1 MIIRVRFSIYIKYI
15 VVIFFMGYTG
25 CFQPDHMHF
34 LTPDYQKIL
43 ETDIKDDVLIN
54 TNQQSMQLPITD
66 KKMALSIE
74 QSVMF
79 ALHNNKSLHIQQLQ
93 PEISGTF
100 DQIER
105 GVFDPEFFVNASFVN
120 NREGEITNDTDHL
133 NVTDQRDLK
142 LSMGVRQ
149 SLPYGTKIEMAIEKD
164 RSIEDNDP
172 DTHKAR
178 IGLGITQSLLKGY
191 GLSVNLANI
200 KMAELDTV
208 VSEYELCEFTQ
219 TLVANT
225 EIAYWEYVLAKQKTK
240 ICKESLSIA
249 KKQRNEIEQQIAIG
263 ILPTNEAAA
272 ARAEV
277 ALREQAL
284 IEANS
289 NLENKRLN
297 LLKRIT
303 TDPDSQFDTTITPT
317 SKPDLKPVPVTDLI
331 DRIKLA
337 EKLRPDL
344 NEARLRL
351 KQKRL
356 KTIVTR
362 NGILPKLDLF
372 IFMGH
377 SGYAESFS
385 DAFRNI
391 DDSTYDI
398 SVGMEF
404 SHLFGNR
411 AANSKYYGAQL
422 KKKQALEAISNLEKI
437 VHFDVR
443 SAVNELEHAR
453 KQISATR
460 ITLIYQKQAAKA
472 EKDRLSVGASTSLM
486 VSQAYRDLLAA
497 QNAKIEAAIKY
508 RIALIKLYVA
518 EGSLLER
525 RGLSLFYPVER
536 IMKAQPVTN

>member
-1 MIIRVRFSIYIKYI
+1 MRRVRFSILI
-15 VVIFFMGYTG
+15 VVILFMGYTG
-25 CFQPDHMHF
+25 CFQPDHMRF
-34 LTPDYQKIL
+34 FKPDYQKIL
-43 ETDIKDDVLIN
+43 ETHSKIDDLIE
-54 TNQQSMQLPITD
+54 TNHQSMQLPITD
-66 KKMALSIE
+66 KKMTLSIE

-93 PEISGTF
+93 PEIFGTF

-105 GVFDPEFFVNASFVN
+105 GVFDPELFVNASYVN
-120 NREGEITNDTDHL
+120 NREGEIVNDTDDL
-133 NVTDQRDLK
+133 NVTDQRDLE

-149 SLPYGTKIEMAIEKD
+149 SLPYGTKIEMAIENN

-172 DTHKAR
+172 VTHKAR
-178 IGLGITQSLLKGY
+178 IGLGITQSLLRGY
-191 GLSVNLANI
+191 GSSVNLAII
-200 KMAELDTV
+200 KMAQLDTV
-208 VSEYELCEFTQ
+208 ASEYELCEFTQ
-219 TLVANT
+219 ALVAKT
-225 EIAYWEYVLAKQKTK
+225 EIAYWEYVLAKQKTN
-240 ICKESLSIA
+240 ICKESLAIA
-249 KKQRNEIEQQIAIG
+249 KKQRNEIEQQISIG

-284 IEANS
+284 IEANCY
-289 NLENKRLN
+289 LENKRLN
-297 LLKRIT
+297 LLKLIT
-303 TDPDSQFDTTITPT
+303 NDPDNQFDLTITPT
-317 SKPDLKPVPVTDLI
+317 SKPDLNAIQITDLN

-337 EKLRPDL
+337 KKIRPDI

-356 KTIVTR
+356 ETILTR
-362 NGILPKLDLF
+362 NGIFPKLELF

-377 SGYAESFS
+377 SGYANSFS
-385 DAFRNI
+385 DSFRNI

-404 SHLFGNR
+404 NHLLGNR
-411 AANSKYYGAQL
+411 AADSKNYGVLL

-443 SAVNELEHAR
+443 LAVNELEHAR
-453 KQISATR
+453 KQISASR
-460 ITLIYQKQAAKA
+460 ITLMYQKQAAKA

-497 QNAKIEAAIKY
+497 QNAKIEAAINY
-508 RIALIKLYVA
+508 RIALIKLYIA

-525 RGLSLFYPVER
+525 RGLKMFHSD
-536 IMKAQPVTN
+536 